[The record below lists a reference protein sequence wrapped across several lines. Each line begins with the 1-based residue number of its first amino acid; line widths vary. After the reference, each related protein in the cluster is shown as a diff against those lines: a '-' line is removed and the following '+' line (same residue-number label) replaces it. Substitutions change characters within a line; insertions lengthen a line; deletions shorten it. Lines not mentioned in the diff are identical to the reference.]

1 MKISKSKVKKLTAK
15 GKLTDMTDDG
25 FILLTDNGDD
35 IVEFSAILEHFK
47 DVEIKFE
54 ITQSSKSEE
63 EV

>member
-15 GKLTDMTDDG
+15 GKLTDITDDG
-25 FILLTDNGDD
+25 FVLLTDDGDD
-35 IVEFSAILEHFK
+35 IVEISAILEHFK

-63 EV
+63 EI